1 MLPVIYAGVEQVSNT
16 TCPDKWAVN
25 IGHTTYPSV
34 IRERKKKE
42 HEYVNIFPLKKRYLL
57 LPSIIK
63 LSKYS
68 IKSQ

>member
-34 IRERKKKE
+34 IRERKKT
-42 HEYVNIFPLKKRYLL
+42 
-57 LPSIIK
+57 
-63 LSKYS
+63 
-68 IKSQ
+68 